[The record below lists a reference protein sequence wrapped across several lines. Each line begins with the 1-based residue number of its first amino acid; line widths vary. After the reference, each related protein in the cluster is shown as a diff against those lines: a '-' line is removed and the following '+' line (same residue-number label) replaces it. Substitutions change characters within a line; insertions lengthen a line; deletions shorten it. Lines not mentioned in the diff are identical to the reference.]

1 MAIALADTDPDG
13 ARTIRDRMR
22 TPAHLSDSARHSVTA
37 PRDDRGTPAA
47 AYVER
52 NARTCPGM
60 RMAMAAGARAREDRA
75 PVRTWGTRGGAIRIR
90 RAA

>member
-1 MAIALADTDPDG
+1 
-13 ARTIRDRMR
+13 MR

-47 AYVER
+47 AYRAER
-52 NARTCPGM
+52 PDPGM
-60 RMAMAAGARAREDRA
+60 RMAMAAGASAREDRA